1 MGRNFRFLV
10 FMIFLTVSVSIF
22 GDTDTV
28 ISGGPVEL
36 SPVSIEKTVK
46 PESKFFDIITLTNRT
61 DKKLKL
67 WISSALFYT
76 DDKGNKYEVELKK
89 KTSWSF
95 SPVIGVG
102 IGIGSGGRTRTG
114 TGVGVEVS
122 PDGRNSKYVIETAS
136 GLNFKPN
143 EEKTLTVNFDISD
156 LRVKNNKNMRI
167 TEGKLT
173 GQVILEDR
181 SKTYSDIRIPI
192 EIIIEQ

>member
-1 MGRNFRFLV
+1 MGRNFKFLIFMLFFTVLV
-10 FMIFLTVSVSIF
+10 FGDVKTVL
-22 GDTDTV
+22 
-28 ISGGPVEL
+28 SGGPVEL
-36 SPVSIEKTVK
+36 KPSSIVKTVRT
-46 PESKFFDIITLTNRT
+46 ESKFFDIITLTNRT
-61 DKKLKL
+61 DKKIKL
-67 WISSALFYT
+67 WIESSLFYI
-76 DDKGNKYEVELKK
+76 DDNGNKYEVELKK
-89 KTSWSF
+89 KSSWSF

-173 GQVILEDR
+173 GELVLEDR
-181 SKTYSDIRIPI
+181 SKTYSNIVIPI
-192 EIIIEQ
+192 EINIE

>member
-10 FMIFLTVSVSIF
+10 FMIFLTVSLF
-22 GDTDTV
+22 GDVETAL
-28 ISGGPVEL
+28 SGGPVEF
-36 SPVSIEKTVK
+36 SPSSIVKTVK
-46 PESKFFDIITLTNRT
+46 PESKFFDIITITNRT
-61 DKKLKL
+61 DKKLKI
-67 WISSALFYT
+67 WIENTLFYT
-76 DDKGNKYEVELKK
+76 DANGNKYEVELKK

-156 LRVKNNKNMRI
+156 LRVKNNKNIRI

-173 GQVILEDR
+173 GELILEDR
-181 SKTYSDIRIPI
+181 SKTYSNIVIPI
-192 EIIIEQ
+192 EINIE

>member
-1 MGRNFRFLV
+1 MVRNFRFLI
-10 FMIFLTVSVSIF
+10 FIIFLKAMAF
-22 GDTDTV
+22 GDVQTV
-28 ISGGPVEL
+28 VSGGPVEI
-36 SPVSIEKTVK
+36 SPVSVVKSVK
-46 PESKFFDIITLTNRT
+46 PESKFFDIITITNRT

-67 WISSALFYT
+67 WTSSSLFYI
-76 DDKGNKYEVELKK
+76 DDNGNKYEVELRK

-136 GLNFKPN
+136 GINFKPN

-156 LRVKNNKNMRI
+156 LRIKNNKNMRI
-167 TEGKLT
+167 TEGRLT
-173 GQVILEDR
+173 GTIVLEDR
-181 SKTYSDIRIPI
+181 NKTYSDIRIPI
-192 EIIIEQ
+192 EINIEQ

>member
-10 FMIFLTVSVSIF
+10 FMFFFTVLAF
-22 GDTDTV
+22 GDAEIV
-28 ISGGPVEL
+28 LSGGPVEL
-36 SPVSIEKTVK
+36 NPSSIVKTVK

-61 DKKLKL
+61 DKKIKL
-67 WISSALFYT
+67 WIESALFYI
-76 DDKGNKYEVELKK
+76 DDNGNKYEVELKK
-89 KTSWSF
+89 KSSWSF

-102 IGIGSGGRTRTG
+102 ISIGSGGRTRTG
-114 TGVGVEVS
+114 TGVGVEIS
-122 PDGRNSKYVIETAS
+122 PDGRKSKYVIETAS

-173 GQVILEDR
+173 GKLVLEDR
-181 SKTYSDIRIPI
+181 SKTY
-192 EIIIEQ
+192 

>member
-10 FMIFLTVSVSIF
+10 FMLFFTVSLF
-22 GDTDTV
+22 GDVETV
-28 ISGGPVEL
+28 LSGGPVEL
-36 SPVSIEKTVK
+36 SPSSIVKTVK
-46 PESKFFDIITLTNRT
+46 PESKFFEIVTITNRT
-61 DKKLKL
+61 DKNLKI
-67 WISSALFYT
+67 WIESVLFYT
-76 DDKGNKYEVELKK
+76 DDNGNKYEVELKK

-102 IGIGSGGRTRTG
+102 IGIGTGGRTRTG

-173 GQVILEDR
+173 GEIILEDR
-181 SKTYSDIRIPI
+181 SKTYSNIIIPI
-192 EIIIEQ
+192 EINIE

>member
-10 FMIFLTVSVSIF
+10 FMLFFTVSLF
-22 GDTDTV
+22 GDVETV
-28 ISGGPVEL
+28 LSGGPVEL
-36 SPVSIEKTVK
+36 SPSSIVKTVK
-46 PESKFFDIITLTNRT
+46 PESKFFEIVTITNRT
-61 DKKLKL
+61 DKNLKIL
-67 WISSALFYT
+67 IESVLFYT
-76 DDKGNKYEVELKK
+76 DDNGNKYEVELKK

-102 IGIGSGGRTRTG
+102 IGIGTGGRTRTG

-173 GQVILEDR
+173 GEVILEDR
-181 SKTYSDIRIPI
+181 SKTYSNIVIPI
-192 EIIIEQ
+192 EINIE

>member
-10 FMIFLTVSVSIF
+10 FMLFFTVSLF
-22 GDTDTV
+22 GDVETV
-28 ISGGPVEL
+28 LSGGPVEL
-36 SPVSIEKTVK
+36 SPSSIVKTVM
-46 PESKFFDIITLTNRT
+46 PESKFFEIVTITIRT
-61 DKKLKL
+61 DKNLKI
-67 WISSALFYT
+67 WIESALFYT
-76 DDKGNKYEVELKK
+76 DDNGNKYEVELKK

-102 IGIGSGGRTRTG
+102 IGIGTGGRTRTG

-173 GQVILEDR
+173 GEIILEDR
-181 SKTYSDIRIPI
+181 SKTYSNIIIPI
-192 EIIIEQ
+192 EINIE

>member
-1 MGRNFRFLV
+1 MGRKFRFLV
-10 FMIFLTVSVSIF
+10 FMIFLTVSVF
-22 GDTDTV
+22 GDVQTV

-36 SPVSIEKTVK
+36 SPASIVKTVK

-76 DDKGNKYEVELKK
+76 DDKGNKYEIELKK

-122 PDGRNSKYVIETAS
+122 PDGRNSSYVIETAS
-136 GLNFKPN
+136 GLNFKAN

-167 TEGKLT
+167 TDGKLT
-173 GQVILEDR
+173 GEVILEDR

-192 EIIIEQ
+192 EINIEQ